1 MTTSRPSKGLSIK
14 ALRIQSVPD
23 NDLKSMRIN
32 TKIID
37 GKKIVE
43 TKALIDSGAQG
54 IFMDERFAKKHQ
66 LPLLRLNKEIQ
77 VSNVDE
83 SPNKNGPIKFHT
95 RLPTKI
101 DGKTISTQ
109 FLISNLGKE
118 DVILGLLWL
127 NKVNPKVDWTNK
139 SIKIIPNRIKKP
151 TTQQAIDKEIQ
162 IQKVELEREKMKS
175 KEAFANQL

>member
-1 MTTSRPSKGLSIK
+1 MTSRPSKGLSIN

-23 NDLKSMRIN
+23 NDLKLMRIN

-54 IFMDERFAKKHQ
+54 IFMVEWFTKKHQ
-66 LPLLRLNKEIQ
+66 LLLLRPNKEIQ
-77 VSNVDE
+77 VSNIDE
-83 SPNKNGPIKFHT
+83 SPNKNGPIRFHT
-95 RLPTKI
+95 QLPTKI

-118 DVILGLLWL
+118 DVILGLPWL
-127 NKVNPKVDWTNK
+127 DKINP
-139 SIKIIPNRIKKP
+139 
-151 TTQQAIDKEIQ
+151 
-162 IQKVELEREKMKS
+162 
-175 KEAFANQL
+175 